1 MTQINNG
8 LFAAV
13 IAGALS
19 CGFISG
25 MAVMKLTQPV
35 TTLAAM
41 KTPADVE
48 SCLKAAYEAGIPPDI
63 GLRHGEVHST
73 DRDKGF

>member
-1 MTQINNG
+1 
-8 LFAAV
+8 
-13 IAGALS
+13 
-19 CGFISG
+19 
-25 MAVMKLTQPV
+25 MKLTQPV